1 MLLLTLY
8 ASQYSGN
15 SLFGFTGMTYRI
27 GYAWVMSV
35 HFMIAIVIF
44 YQLIAV
50 RLFRLCRDRGYI
62 TPVDFIQDRF
72 QNKAISLIAAIVM
85 IVALSN
91 FLLAQLMAMGRA
103 MQGLA
108 GAHVRR
114 RGGAARVLRQVGPPA
129 VALPARRNVVDQP
142 ADGRA
147 LQHQIHRA
155 YSKLFPQN

>member
-1 MLLLTLY
+1 MMDVLPFGIGAWVFIGLYISSLLVVGVYAFKARQENTLKDFYLAGSGFGFTVLLLTLY

-85 IVALSN
+85 IVFLIRCVMDISKMKNHLPPINLSN
-91 FLLAQLMAMGRA
+91 R
-103 MQGLA
+103 
-108 GAHVRR
+108 
-114 RGGAARVLRQVGPPA
+114 
-129 VALPARRNVVDQP
+129 
-142 ADGRA
+142 
-147 LQHQIHRA
+147 
-155 YSKLFPQN
+155 